1 MVNAVPTV
9 QTLREAKSKESQ
21 LIFARNSLFTRIV
34 TVELRTAREREKV
47 GTTDLVLEGQFVKLL
62 GPRILECLGPR
73 LTGC

>member
-34 TVELRTAREREKV
+34 TVELRSALEREKV
-47 GTTDLVLEGQFVKLL
+47 GTAGLLLEGQFVKLAR
-62 GPRILECLGPR
+62 PRILRYLGPW